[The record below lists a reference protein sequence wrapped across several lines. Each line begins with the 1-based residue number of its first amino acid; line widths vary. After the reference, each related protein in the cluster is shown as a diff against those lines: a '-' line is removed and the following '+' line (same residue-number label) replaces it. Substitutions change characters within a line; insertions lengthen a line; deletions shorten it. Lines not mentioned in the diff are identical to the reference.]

1 MSFRGEFEQARD
13 FLILH
18 RSDYDYAYAHFK
30 WPQLEEFNWALDYF
44 DPMAALNNHLALWI
58 VDELG
63 VEQKAT
69 FEELSMRS
77 NQVANFLRK
86 QGLKKGDSIL
96 LLLENEMAL
105 WEIMLGAM
113 KIGAVLVPAS
123 PLLSHQELQDRM
135 DRENIKAI
143 ATNQKHSQKF
153 SIEPSA
159 IVPILV
165 NTSLGDKI
173 GDKWIS
179 YSEVRNERTSFVHS
193 DAEKTKAQDPL
204 FRYFVSTNAVK
215 PKIIE
220 HTHYS
225 YPVGHLST
233 MFWMGVHP
241 GDIHLGISSSGWA
254 MHDWN
259 NFLTPWNAEATI
271 FIYKQERFNAQKI
284 LAAMSKYKVTTFC
297 APPTVWRLLAQE
309 DLKNY
314 NVSLREAL
322 STGETLNADTVSTF
336 HKAWNIFIREGYGQ
350 TEMPMVIG
358 VSPSEK
364 NSFGTMG
371 KVLPGFRV
379 QLLDSEGKEADPG
392 EICIEIE
399 EGPLK
404 LIAGAPEGSQI
415 FRTGDFA
422 YNDYAGNFTFSQ
434 RADALFKSSDYRVS
448 PFEVEAVLAEFPAIR
463 EAVVIPSPDPIRD
476 FVPKALISVVK
487 GVEPTRELALDIMSF
502 TRQRLAPFKRVR
514 RVEFAEIPKSTS
526 GEIPRSELAVLEKNK
541 RARGQK
547 SIYEF
552 WEEDAKIS
560 LAEAW
565 AQELP

>member
-18 RSDYDYAYAHFK
+18 RSDYDYAYNHFK

-44 DPMAALNNHLALWI
+44 DPMASLNSHLALWI
-58 VDELG
+58 VDENG

-69 FEELSMRS
+69 FEEMSLRS

-96 LLLENEMAL
+96 ILLENEMSL

-123 PLLSHQELQDRM
+123 PLLSHQELRDRLE
-135 DRENIKAI
+135 RESIKAI
-143 ATNQKHSQKF
+143 ATNKKHSQKF
-153 SIEPSA
+153 GLDQSA
-159 IVPILV
+159 IIPLLV
-165 NTSLGDKI
+165 DAHAGESE
-173 GDKWIS
+173 DKWIP

-193 DAEKTKAQDPL
+193 DAEKTKGSDPL
-204 FRYFVSTNAVK
+204 FRYFVSANTVK

-220 HTHYS
+220 HTHVS

-241 GDIHLGISSSGWA
+241 GDIHLGISSSGWS

-259 NFLTPWNAEATI
+259 NFLVPWNAEATI
-271 FIYKQERFNAQKI
+271 FIYKQERFNAHK
-284 LAAMSKYKVTTFC
+284 LLEAMAKYKVTTFC

-309 DLKNY
+309 NLKDY
-314 NVSLREAL
+314 KMSLREAL
-322 STGETLNADTVSTF
+322 STGETLNAETISMV
-336 HKAWNIFIREGYGQ
+336 HKSWNLFIRDGYGQ

-371 KVLPGFRV
+371 KALPGFRV
-379 QLLDSEGKEADPG
+379 RLLNNDAKDSDAG
-392 EICIEIE
+392 EICVDIE
-399 EGPLK
+399 ESPLK
-404 LIAGAPEGSQI
+404 FIAGASEGIESYH
-415 FRTGDFA
+415 TGDFA
-422 YNDYAGNFTFSQ
+422 YMDYAGNYTFSQ
-434 RADALFKSSDYRVS
+434 RADGLFKSSDYRVS
-448 PFEVEAVLAEFPAIR
+448 PFEIEAVLSEFPAVR
-463 EAVVIPSPDPIRD
+463 EAVVIPSSDPIRD
-476 FVPKALISVVK
+476 FVPKALVSVIK
-487 GVEPTRELALDIMSF
+487 GTEPTRELALDIMSF

-514 RVEFAEIPKSTS
+514 RIEFVEIPKNTA
-526 GEIPRSELAVLEKNK
+526 GEIPRAELVALERVK
-541 RARGQK
+541 RSTGEK
-547 SIYEF
+547 GTYEF

-560 LAEAW
+560 LAETW